1 MKLFELFNSNTNF
14 KLIDE
19 SGNILKYAFEV
30 NGVKFNAAFE
40 QDISG
45 WHFDFQDV
53 AEGDAGHGITN
64 KGNAIAVFATAKNI
78 LFDAI
83 KRTNA
88 SEVFFTADEYESSRV
103 KLYNR
108 FLKMMEK
115 QGWEVRKE
123 SNGLQTAFYAERY

>member
-14 KLIDE
+14 KLVDE
-19 SGNILKYAFEV
+19 SGNVLRYDFEV
-30 NGVKFNAAFE
+30 NGVEFHANFE
-40 QDISG
+40 QDVSG

-53 AEGDAGHGITN
+53 ASGHGITN

-83 KRTNA
+83 KRTGA
-88 SEVFFTADEYESSRV
+88 TEIFFTADEYEGSRL
-103 KLYNR
+103 KLYDR

-115 QGWEVRKE
+115 QGWQIRKE